1 METENNETIFNK
13 IIIYVKTHNVEYY
26 LILFLIIAFIFITIY
41 YFLYTYDH
49 GVNTDTLNFINK
61 L

>member
-1 METENNETIFNK
+1 METENKTLFNR
-13 IIIYVKTHNVEYY
+13 IINYIKENNVEYY
-26 LILFLIIAFIFITIY
+26 LIIFLIISFIFITIY
-41 YFLYTYDH
+41 YFFYTYDH